1 MQNRLCVCVAS
12 VLYVSPTGRSRSL
25 LNRGSLDNPF
35 WSVGEA
41 IEHINGTELATVV
54 LKGGSY
60 VGPQNVNLTFTGLN
74 IAFVYVYNKYHSAES
89 VKESLPLQ
97 CSLWRLRDRV

>member
-1 MQNRLCVCVAS
+1 V
-12 VLYVSPTGRSRSL
+12 
-25 LNRGSLDNPF
+25 NRGSIDNPF

-41 IEHINGTELATVV
+41 IKHINGAELTTVV
-54 LKGGSY
+54 VKGGYY

-89 VKESLPLQ
+89 VKESLPFAVLALVLTRP
-97 CSLWRLRDRV
+97 CLTAAIPIKDGRYIRVR